1 MKRFPAKYLLL
12 FIVLFGQA
20 CSSWKLES
28 IEPTYYKIDS
38 LATDASIETIIL
50 PYKHYTDSLMGA
62 ELTVLPM
69 DLVKEKP
76 NGNLG
81 IWMADACRAHAARK
95 LNRQVDI
102 ALLNQGGIRRPYL
115 KKGPVTLGMMYEL
128 MPFDNLMVVLSV
140 KGSLLKD
147 ILKIAEKRGGEPLS
161 GAEVTMHSE
170 FLEVKIDGIEIDN
183 EKEYTLVTNDY
194 MYNGGDGYGVL
205 QNGSKPEYLGLIR
218 DAWIEEIGLT
228 AEFPGSGTLRWRWYE

>member
-1 MKRFPAKYLLL
+1 MNRIPAKYLLL

-28 IEPTYYKIDS
+28 IRPTFYKIDS
-38 LATDASIETIIL
+38 LAIDSSIETIIL
-50 PYKHYTDSLMGA
+50 PYKHHTDSVMGA
-62 ELTVLPM
+62 ELVVLPI
-69 DLVKEKP
+69 DLVKDKP

-81 IWMADACRAHAARK
+81 IWMADACRANAARK
-95 LNRQVDI
+95 SNRHADI

-115 KKGPVTLGMMYEL
+115 KKGTVTLGMMYEL
-128 MPFDNLMVVLSV
+128 MPFDNLMVVLKV

-147 ILKIAEKRGGEPLS
+147 ILAVAEKRGGEPLS
-161 GAEVTMHSE
+161 GAVVH
-170 FLEVKIDGIEIDN
+170 VKTGEARVSINGADLDLD
-183 EKEYTLVTNDY
+183 KEYTLVTNDY

-218 DAWIEEIGLT
+218 DALIEEVGRNT
-228 AEFPGSGTLRWRWYE
+228 EFPGSGTLRWIWND